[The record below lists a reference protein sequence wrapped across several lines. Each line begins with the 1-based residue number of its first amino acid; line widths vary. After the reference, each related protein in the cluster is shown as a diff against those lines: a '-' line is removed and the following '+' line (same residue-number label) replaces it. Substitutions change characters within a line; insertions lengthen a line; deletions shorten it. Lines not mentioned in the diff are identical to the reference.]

1 MSILFL
7 PVSLPGSTPPAKQLL
22 TRKQAFSGIKKM
34 VVQGRRPR
42 IYGIEPQLSA
52 DDDSLNNLSGSG
64 EGGGGS
70 VVAAIPDG
78 SSRTNLDILFD
89 AAAALSSSVSSSGG
103 GAAAAAGRN
112 GTTNKGGGGA
122 GGGQEEGRD
131 PQADVGVLL
140 RTLEEG
146 VSTPGGVGP
155 LEWDWL
161 SGEEAR
167 DRERKMY
174 REASHA
180 QVTPRQS

>member
-1 MSILFL
+1 
-7 PVSLPGSTPPAKQLL
+7 
-22 TRKQAFSGIKKM
+22 M

-52 DDDSLNNLSGSG
+52 DDDSLNNLSASG

-70 VVAAIPDG
+70 VVAAVPDG
-78 SSRTNLDILFD
+78 SSRTNLDVIFD
-89 AAAALSSSVSSSGG
+89 AAAALSSSASSSGG
-103 GAAAAAGRN
+103 GGRN
-112 GTTNKGGGGA
+112 GVTNKRGGGG

-131 PQADVGVLL
+131 PQVDVGVLL

-146 VSTPGGVGP
+146 VSAPGGVGP

-161 SGEEAR
+161 CGEEAR
-167 DRERKMY
+167 DRARRMY

-180 QVTPRQS
+180 QVSPHLS